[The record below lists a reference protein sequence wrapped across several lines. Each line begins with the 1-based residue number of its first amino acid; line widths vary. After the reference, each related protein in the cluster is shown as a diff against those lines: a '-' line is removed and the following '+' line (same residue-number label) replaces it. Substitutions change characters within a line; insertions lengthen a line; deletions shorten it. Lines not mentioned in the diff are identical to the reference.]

1 MRRQAFCP
9 VRKLHKVLVWKVTT
23 VTVITLGVK
32 LPSVFLL
39 LPLAVDW
46 YCDNMAKVTNNET
59 LPSSKGYETEK
70 SDLCREF
77 GLVNFTIQAVCKNLT
92 AEDRWNVY
100 SSQILTV
107 ILKLKLMME

>member
-1 MRRQAFCP
+1 MA
-9 VRKLHKVLVWKVTT
+9 T
-23 VTVITLGVK
+23 VTKKRTVMSVAGKVQVIR
-32 LPSVFLL
+32 
-39 LPLAVDW
+39 
-46 YCDNMAKVTNNET
+46 Y
-59 LPSSKGYETEK
+59 TENGK
-70 SDLCREF
+70 KKKPDLCREF